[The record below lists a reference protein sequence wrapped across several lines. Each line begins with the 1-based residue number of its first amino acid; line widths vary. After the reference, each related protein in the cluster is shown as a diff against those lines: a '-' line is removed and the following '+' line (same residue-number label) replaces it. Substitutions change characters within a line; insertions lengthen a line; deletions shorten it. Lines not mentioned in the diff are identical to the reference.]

1 MTAIAEL
8 KECTA
13 QPLRGLMTENA
24 ALTTSPDQP
33 NGAPMPSADSSHA
46 APNPNGD
53 AMNETTKPTEHANP
67 QPGESMLPHP
77 PPDDEPIPD
86 TVRMITYEDAARAS
100 LRASI
105 IALGIDEVRVLQRI
119 ADRLQDGQR
128 QYGFFRLASDARAF
142 RATEARQEIED
153 ALVYFACAWLVGAA
167 KEVA

>member
-1 MTAIAEL
+1 MSNT
-8 KECTA
+8 
-13 QPLRGLMTENA
+13 
-24 ALTTSPDQP
+24 
-33 NGAPMPSADSSHA
+33 DSSHA
-46 APNPNGD
+46 DPNPHGD
-53 AMNETTKPTEHANP
+53 PMNETRTNPTAANPTNGDPMTATTNPTEHANP
-67 QPGESMLPHP
+67 QPGDTMP
-77 PPDDEPIPD
+77 PDPLPDDEPIPD

-105 IALGIDEVRVLQRI
+105 VALGIDEVRVLQRI

-153 ALVYFACAWLVGAA
+153 ALVYFACAWLVGLA